1 MSDFSFDDK
10 HKKSAPSSAQNNVQ
24 VDGHFT
30 NLNNEDND
38 LTLFEDTYDGLGDQ
52 LEESG
57 DNFNDDTF
65 GGSEETLADS
75 KPVGKDYDFFGK
87 TARVSQTISQD
98 QSRFTGQ
105 DLNSNLESPS
115 SHSQFLSKPGR
126 SSYKRLSQPDHVPEM
141 LVDASIWGI
150 TPKRTT
156 PTPAL
161 GTPILPS
168 FAPEKRRMMSVEEI
182 EASMLDRFKNSTQHN
197 STQKICREPFQ
208 RSQSTAPEYNI
219 LHHSLKRE
227 EIFHGGHG
235 QISLQEQVNKSKFD
249 QLNRIS
255 YQGHQEIGL
264 SSNNSTSPKMLIL
277 QNPDRSMHG
286 QKTHLFPQNSGFFR
300 YPSGPRQIAH
310 QYQLASLSD
319 EEKAALRMAEAR
331 REKRNRK
338 IFLLSKGNG
347 LMTPQDKNFINRI
360 QLQQLVTATG
370 NPNDHENDLNFT
382 EDFYYQ
388 VHYQIHGG
396 SCELTGNN
404 YLIQSGERYRGSRK
418 PIRGFSSHLQ
428 QMEQQVQR
436 AVEVSKFKFKNKQAV
451 AEGTLGKMSY
461 SSAKTPKP
469 TLNIRC
475 PENRMDGRVTGA
487 TRDRASAPNSV
498 NGCDQK
504 SVLADIERVYSTL
517 MLLEDHDRKM
527 PRLGSDNNNS
537 NDLIKLQD
545 AWQEKAQEMNSH
557 LWRQLKVHEPIG
569 ATSIHPFIAFFS
581 YGKGMKT
588 VPRVFRHIS
597 HEQRTT
603 ILTMIILHLDQLDLV
618 RQGIFP
624 SNETQLSAEIR
635 EKIELF
641 SLSVM
646 PPLFSHLNEAGLE
659 IVTGILGLLLTI
671 NLDLIARTK
680 IGITIITM
688 ILSRAELIKQAGI
701 ANDKQDWDQWISIYN
716 SFFDNLERTLPDI
729 FPGSIDTDEDI
740 YVWQFLAAIG
750 IGASPMQQQRLVVA
764 VKDRVME
771 TVSFAKGLPPILS
784 NQRLA
789 NGTLSEILLSST
801 SAAATRN
808 QEAILISQKICNV
821 LDDALSVDHLPFHL
835 HKPLRDF
842 ITDFNAVAQRHFES
856 HINGT
861 SRPMLPYA
869 ATTDRPNVRKIPAS
883 TTEKKVLIAKPL
895 VIGAKKTMTS
905 STSTTKATQEAHMQ
919 PPKHTSQKI
928 SCKCQQNRPHQAQ
941 QPRQSTLEKSLVD
954 NRLLVR
960 VPPGQCSIS

>member
-1 MSDFSFDDK
+1 MSNFRTDDK
-10 HKKSAPSSAQNNVQ
+10 YKKSAPGSAQDNFQ
-24 VDGHFT
+24 VAGHLT
-30 NLNNEDND
+30 NLDNEENHA
-38 LTLFEDTYDGLGDQ
+38 TTFEDTYDGLGDQ

-65 GGSEETLADS
+65 GGSEENLADL
-75 KPVGKDYDFFGK
+75 KPVGRDYDFFGQ
-87 TARVSQTISQD
+87 TARVSQAISQD
-98 QSRFTGQ
+98 QTQFIGK
-105 DLNSNLESPS
+105 DLKSKIESPS
-115 SHSQFLSKPGR
+115 SHSQFLSKPVR
-126 SSYKRLSQPDHVPEM
+126 SSYKRSSQPENVPEM

-150 TPKRTT
+150 PPKRTT
-156 PTPAL
+156 PTPAS
-161 GTPILPS
+161 GTPVVPS
-168 FAPEKRRMMSVEEI
+168 FAPDKRRMMSVEEI
-182 EASMLDRFKNSTQHN
+182 EASMLDRFKNSTQHYN
-197 STQKICREPFQ
+197 TNQKICRDPLQ
-208 RSQSTAPEYNI
+208 RSQSTAPEYNL
-219 LHHSLKRE
+219 LHHPFQAE
-227 EIFHGGHG
+227 ENFYGARR
-235 QISLQEQVNKSKFD
+235 QMSLQGQVNKSKFD
-249 QLNRIS
+249 QLSQIS

-264 SSNNSTSPKMLIL
+264 ASNNSTSPKMFIL
-277 QNPDRSMHG
+277 QNPDRSMHE
-286 QKTHLFPQNSGFFR
+286 QKTHLIHQNSTFFR

-310 QYQLASLSD
+310 QYHLASLSD
-319 EEKAALRMAEAR
+319 EEKVALRMAEVR

-370 NPNDHENDLNFT
+370 NPNDHESDLNFT

-396 SCELTGNN
+396 SCEVTGNN

-436 AVEVSKFKFKNKQAV
+436 AVEVSKLKFKNKQAV

-475 PENRMDGRVTGA
+475 SENRMDGRITGA
-487 TRDRASAPNSV
+487 TRDRASVQSSLNRS
-498 NGCDQK
+498 DRK
-504 SVLADIERVYSTL
+504 TVLADIERVYSTL

-527 PRLGSDNNNS
+527 PRLDSDNDNS
-537 NDLIKLQD
+537 NDFAKLQD

-569 ATSIHPFIAFFS
+569 ATSIHPFIAFLS

-618 RQGIFP
+618 RQGTFP
-624 SNETQLSAEIR
+624 SIETQLGAETR

-646 PPLFSHLNEAGLE
+646 PPLFGHLNEAGLE
-659 IVTGILGLLLTI
+659 IVTGVLGLLLTI
-671 NLDLIARTK
+671 NIDLIARTK

-688 ILSRAELIKQAGI
+688 ILSRAELIKQAGT

-771 TVSFAKGLPPILS
+771 TVSYAKGLPPKLS

-789 NGTLSEILLSST
+789 NVNLFMRSIGLDVELL
-801 SAAATRN
+801 
-808 QEAILISQKICNV
+808 
-821 LDDALSVDHLPFHL
+821 D
-835 HKPLRDF
+835 
-842 ITDFNAVAQRHFES
+842 
-856 HINGT
+856 
-861 SRPMLPYA
+861 
-869 ATTDRPNVRKIPAS
+869 
-883 TTEKKVLIAKPL
+883 
-895 VIGAKKTMTS
+895 
-905 STSTTKATQEAHMQ
+905 
-919 PPKHTSQKI
+919 
-928 SCKCQQNRPHQAQ
+928 
-941 QPRQSTLEKSLVD
+941 
-954 NRLLVR
+954 
-960 VPPGQCSIS
+960 

>member
-1 MSDFSFDDK
+1 MSNFRFDDK
-10 HKKSAPSSAQNNVQ
+10 HRESTPNSAQANNQ
-24 VDGHFT
+24 VTGQFT
-30 NLNNEDND
+30 NLDNEEND
-38 LTLFEDTYDGLGDQ
+38 ANVFEDTYDGLGDQ

-65 GGSEETLADS
+65 GGSGENLADS
-75 KPVGKDYDFFGK
+75 KPVGKDYDFFGQ
-87 TARVSQTISQD
+87 TARVSQAISQD
-98 QSRFTGQ
+98 QTRFIGH
-105 DLNSNLESPS
+105 DLHSKLESPS
-115 SHSQFLSKPGR
+115 SHSQLLSKPFR
-126 SSYKRLSQPDHVPEM
+126 SNNECLSQPNHVPEM

-156 PTPAL
+156 PTPASV
-161 GTPILPS
+161 TPVAPS

-182 EASMLDRFKNSTQHN
+182 EASMMDRFKNSTQQHN
-197 STQKICREPFQ
+197 SNQKICREPFQ
-208 RSQSTAPEYNI
+208 RSQSTAPEYNL
-219 LHHSLKRE
+219 LHHSSQTE
-227 EIFHGGHG
+227 EAFHRAHR
-235 QISLQEQVNKSKFD
+235 QMSFQEQINKSNFD
-249 QLNRIS
+249 QLNQNS
-255 YQGHQEIGL
+255 YQGQQEIGL
-264 SSNNSTSPKMLIL
+264 ASNNSSSPKMFIL
-277 QNPDRSMHG
+277 QNPDRSLHE
-286 QKTHLFPQNSGFFR
+286 QKTHRHQNSGFFR

-310 QYQLASLSD
+310 QYQLASLSLSD

-370 NPNDHENDLNFT
+370 NPNDHESDLNFT

-396 SCELTGNN
+396 SCEFTGNN
-404 YLIQSGERYRGSRK
+404 YLIQSGERYRGSKK

-436 AVEVSKFKFKNKQAV
+436 AVEISKLKFKNKQSV

-475 PENRMDGRVTGA
+475 SENRMDNRVSGA
-487 TRDRASAPNSV
+487 TKDRASAPSR
-498 NGCDQK
+498 K
-504 SVLADIERVYSTL
+504 TVLANIERVYSTL

-527 PRLGSDNNNS
+527 PQIGSDNDNNKE
-537 NDLIKLQD
+537 LVKLQD
-545 AWQEKAQEMNSH
+545 AWQEKALEMNSR

-569 ATSIHPFIAFFS
+569 ATSIHPFIAFLS

-618 RQGIFP
+618 RQGIFS
-624 SNETQLSAEIR
+624 SNETHLSDEIR
-635 EKIELF
+635 EKIALF

-688 ILSRAELIKQAGI
+688 ILSRAELIKQAGT

-716 SFFDNLERTLPDI
+716 SFFDNLERILPDI
-729 FPGSIDTDEDI
+729 FPGSIDTDEDT

-771 TVSFAKGLPPILS
+771 TVSFAKSLPPTLS

-789 NGTLSEILLSST
+789 NVNLFMRSIGLDVELL
-801 SAAATRN
+801 
-808 QEAILISQKICNV
+808 
-821 LDDALSVDHLPFHL
+821 D
-835 HKPLRDF
+835 
-842 ITDFNAVAQRHFES
+842 
-856 HINGT
+856 
-861 SRPMLPYA
+861 
-869 ATTDRPNVRKIPAS
+869 
-883 TTEKKVLIAKPL
+883 
-895 VIGAKKTMTS
+895 
-905 STSTTKATQEAHMQ
+905 
-919 PPKHTSQKI
+919 
-928 SCKCQQNRPHQAQ
+928 
-941 QPRQSTLEKSLVD
+941 
-954 NRLLVR
+954 
-960 VPPGQCSIS
+960 